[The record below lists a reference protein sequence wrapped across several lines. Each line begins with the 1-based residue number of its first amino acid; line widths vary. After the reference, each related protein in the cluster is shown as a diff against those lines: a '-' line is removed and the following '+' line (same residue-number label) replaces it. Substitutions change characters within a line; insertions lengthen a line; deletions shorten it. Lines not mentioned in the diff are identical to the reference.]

1 LFGLIRGTLARGSL
15 AARYGA
21 AAVPLALVI
30 ALVWVVHPLQT
41 QAVTY
46 IIQRHES
53 LMGMFYLAALYAFM
67 RAQTSARPGLC
78 YAASVL
84 ACVLGMGVKE
94 VMVTAP
100 ILVLW
105 YDRAMVAGSWREIFA
120 RRKFYYLALF
130 STWAALAVPLL
141 HLQSVV
147 ASSGNAGEIASGVAE
162 AGRASDVG
170 GDDVGVVKGLTPATY
185 LLSEA
190 GVLLHYLRLCFW
202 PQGLCFDYRWPPVQS
217 FGEAVGPG
225 LVILILLGLTIWCIF
240 RHKEWSLLGAWFF
253 LILAPTS
260 SILPILDLAA
270 EHRMYLPLAAVVT
283 AATLAAY
290 AGLKKLADAGWF
302 SDQAARKLGV
312 CAAAAIVVALAATTY
327 ARNEDYRTPVLL
339 WQDTAEKV
347 PSNFRAHFNLG
358 VFLARSGNIP
368 DAITQFQETLRLA
381 PDHARAYNNL
391 GNALLKTNRA
401 GDAVAYFQRA
411 IELDHQLAEA
421 HNNLGNALFKAGKKR
436 EAIACFQRAVE
447 LAPNLGEAHNNL
459 GAALAG
465 EGKLP
470 EAMAQFQEA
479 ARSDPEF
486 AVKANIN
493 MGLALLSS
501 GKIDEAIAVSRRTCE
516 LTENRVPEC
525 LDALAAAYAAAGQYP
540 EAISAAQ
547 RAVQLASASGE
558 TSMAR
563 QIEGRLAIYRR
574 NRARRSP

>member
-1 LFGLIRGTLARGSL
+1 
-15 AARYGA
+15 
-21 AAVPLALVI
+21 
-30 ALVWVVHPLQT
+30 
-41 QAVTY
+41 
-46 IIQRHES
+46 
-53 LMGMFYLAALYAFM
+53 M
-67 RAQTSARPGLC
+67 
-78 YAASVL
+78 
-84 ACVLGMGVKE
+84 
-94 VMVTAP
+94 
-100 ILVLW
+100 
-105 YDRAMVAGSWREIFA
+105 
-120 RRKFYYLALF
+120 
-130 STWAALAVPLL
+130 PLL

-190 GVLLHYLRLCFW
+190 GVLLHYLRLRFW

-253 LILAPTS
+253 SLVWMS

-368 DAITQFQETLRLA
+368 DAITQFQETLRLV
-381 PDHARAYNNL
+381 PYHARAYNNL

-411 IELDHQLAEA
+411 IELDHQLAERTTTWEMPCSRQA
-421 HNNLGNALFKAGKKR
+421 K
-436 EAIACFQRAVE
+436 
-447 LAPNLGEAHNNL
+447 
-459 GAALAG
+459 
-465 EGKLP
+465 
-470 EAMAQFQEA
+470 
-479 ARSDPEF
+479 
-486 AVKANIN
+486 
-493 MGLALLSS
+493 S
-501 GKIDEAIAVSRRTCE
+501 GKRLLVFSELSNWLPIWAKHTTTWRSLGRRRKTAGGHGAIPGGGAKRPGICRQ
-516 LTENRVPEC
+516 
-525 LDALAAAYAAAGQYP
+525 GQH
-540 EAISAAQ
+540 
-547 RAVQLASASGE
+547 
-558 TSMAR
+558 
-563 QIEGRLAIYRR
+563 
-574 NRARRSP
+574 